1 MGNDNDDAGDD
12 LNVDVCG
19 DEKRKRNYQN
29 TIRLL
34 LYDRVLY
41 DVYHGDDQNIMV

>member
-1 MGNDNDDAGDD
+1 MGDD
-12 LNVDVCG
+12 DDDVGDDVNVDVCG

-34 LYDRVLY
+34 LYGRVLY